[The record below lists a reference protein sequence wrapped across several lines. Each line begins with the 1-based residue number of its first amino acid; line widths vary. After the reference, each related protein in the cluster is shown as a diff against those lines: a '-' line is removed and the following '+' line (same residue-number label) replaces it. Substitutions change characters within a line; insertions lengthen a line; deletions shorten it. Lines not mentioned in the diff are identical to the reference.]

1 MEKSYE
7 NTTFYTL
14 FGFVHINSGKH
25 NEMNR
30 FEEEENVEEN
40 NGWKNGTNRSLSQH
54 IFIRTEGNL
63 LLLSTD
69 KQIDDFSIQIKDAQ
83 GHIVYTE
90 AHLSLPA
97 KGVYPI
103 LIGDWTNGLYTVT
116 LCQDGKYAIYQF
128 TK

>member
-1 MEKSYE
+1 MKTLLFILCLGSSISIQA
-7 NTTFYTL
+7 NT
-14 FGFVHINSGKH
+14 
-25 NEMNR
+25 R

-97 KGVYPI
+97 KGVYTRVRDKFCSKERE
-103 LIGDWTNGLYTVT
+103 LV
-116 LCQDGKYAIYQF
+116 
-128 TK
+128 

>member
-1 MEKSYE
+1 
-7 NTTFYTL
+7 
-14 FGFVHINSGKH
+14 
-25 NEMNR
+25 MNR
-30 FEEEENVEEN
+30 FEREENVEESHDWEN
-40 NGWKNGTNRSLSQH
+40 ETDRSLSQH

>member
-25 NEMNR
+25 NEQIWGKG
-30 FEEEENVEEN
+30 EENVEESHDWE
-40 NGWKNGTNRSLSQH
+40 NGSNRSLSQH

-116 LCQDGKYAIYQF
+116 LCQDGKYAVYQF

>member
-1 MEKSYE
+1 MRQQSLE
-7 NTTFYTL
+7 N
-14 FGFVHINSGKH
+14 I
-25 NEMNR
+25 
-30 FEEEENVEEN
+30 
-40 NGWKNGTNRSLSQH
+40 SLK
-54 IFIRTEGNL
+54 FL
-63 LLLSTD
+63 LKFLLLSTD

>member
-1 MEKSYE
+1 MKTLLFILCLGSSISIQA
-7 NTTFYTL
+7 NT
-14 FGFVHINSGKH
+14 
-25 NEMNR
+25 MNR
-30 FEEEENVEEN
+30 FEGEENVEESHDWE
-40 NGWKNGTNRSLSQH
+40 NGSNRSLSQH

-128 TK
+128 IK

>member
-14 FGFVHINSGKH
+14 FGFVHFNSGKH
-25 NEMNR
+25 
-30 FEEEENVEEN
+30 VEEN
-40 NGWKNGTNRSLSQH
+40 NDWKNETDRSLSQH

-69 KQIDDFSIQIKDAQ
+69 KQMDDFSILIRDTQ

-116 LCQDGKYAIYQF
+116 LCQDGKYAVYQF

>member
-1 MEKSYE
+1 MIGKMEAIAHCRNTSSLEQKETCSY
-7 NTTFYTL
+7 FL
-14 FGFVHINSGKH
+14 
-25 NEMNR
+25 
-30 FEEEENVEEN
+30 
-40 NGWKNGTNRSLSQH
+40 
-54 IFIRTEGNL
+54 
-63 LLLSTD
+63 

-116 LCQDGKYAIYQF
+116 LCQDGKYAVYQF

>member
-14 FGFVHINSGKH
+14 FGFVHSIQANT
-25 NEMNR
+25 MNR
-30 FEEEENVEEN
+30 FEGEENVEESHDWE
-40 NGWKNGTNRSLSQH
+40 NGSNRSLSQH

-116 LCQDGKYAIYQF
+116 LCQDGKYAVYQF